1 MVEKGRLSGYIK
13 GIYRF
18 LPVQLFLLHFR
29 KYEFLLIFWIIV
41 ITTITGHFAASFGAS
56 SLFLSPEYRG
66 TTNFISMLLL
76 GGAMAVFVMAWH
88 ITTFIIHSHRVPF
101 MGAIRHAFLK
111 YCINNSLLPL
121 LVLIFYSYV
130 SIRFQWIHERA
141 SLGQIIEYQLGFYLG
156 FLIVILLSFLYFFRV
171 DRDLLKAVLSR
182 ITNPARIKEI
192 IPYDSLDYEIDII
205 RADTYLSGKFK
216 VRKCSELEPYHPRLL
231 QTVLRKHHRNAITA
245 TFFAILVLL
254 LSGIFMDDPR
264 LRIPAGAGF
273 LILFSII
280 MGITG
285 AMKYLLRSWEILGW
299 ALVIFV
305 IGFLVKQRVF
315 DLRSRAYGIDYNQ
328 AVETRPQYDYEHLKK
343 IFTPAVYEADKLAE
357 EKRLDNWHAKQI
369 ARGNSNQPMIVIT
382 VSGGGS
388 RSALWTFNTL
398 QYLDSITNGLI
409 STNTVLLTGASGGMI
424 GATYWR
430 ELHNAYAEKRIEN
443 LYSTAYKEN
452 ISKDLL
458 NAIVFSFASV
468 DLISPFN
475 KISLAGRSYTKDRGY
490 AMEQELIRNTD
501 GLLDKKI
508 GDYSAREAAGEI
520 PLMVINSTVINDG
533 RKLMIAGQPIGY
545 LTRPEYGLTDTTY
558 PAIDAVDFV
567 RFFKKQNPLNLRLT
581 TALRMNATFPYI
593 LPVVKLPSQPYMNIM
608 DAGLRDNF
616 GIEVAMRYIY
626 TMRHWIKR
634 NNKQVVYLEIRDTR
648 EHEVF
653 PSTQMNSFGQ
663 MISDPVFVIQNKWEP
678 FQSYYH
684 SYTKDMAP
692 YFLDGSLKFV
702 SLQYIPQDNN
712 KPAALNFH
720 LTRKEKDGIQYAI
733 YHPQNRR
740 AIDTLLTVLR
750 PDTTAQ

>member
-1 MVEKGRLSGYIK
+1 MLEKGRLSGYVK

-41 ITTITGHFAASFGAS
+41 IATITGHFAASFGAS

-76 GGAMAVFVMAWH
+76 GGAMSVFVMAWH

-111 YCINNSLLPL
+111 YCINNSVLPL
-121 LVLIFYSYV
+121 SVLVFYSYV
-130 SIRFQWIHERA
+130 SIKFQWVNERA
-141 SLGQIIEYQLGFYLG
+141 SLSQIIEFQTGFYLG
-156 FLIVILLSFLYFFRV
+156 FMIVILLSFLYFFRV
-171 DRDLLKAVLSR
+171 DRDLLKVVLSR

-205 RADTYLSGKFK
+205 RAETYLSGKFK

-245 TFFAILVLL
+245 TFFAILILL

-285 AMKYLLRSWEILGW
+285 AMKYLLRSWEVLGW
-299 ALVIFV
+299 ALVIII

-315 DLRSRAYGIDYNQ
+315 DLRSRAYGIDYHTAEN
-328 AVETRPQYDYEHLKK
+328 TRPVYDYNNLKK
-343 IFTPAVYEADKLAE
+343 IFTPELYEADKRTE
-357 EKRLDNWHAKQI
+357 EKRLDSWNAKQT
-369 ARGNSNQPMIVIT
+369 AKGNADQPMIVIT

-388 RSALWTFNTL
+388 RSALWTFNSL
-398 QYLDSITNGLI
+398 QYLDSMTNGLI
-409 STNTVLLTGASGGMI
+409 SSNTVLLTGASGGMI

-430 ELHNAYAEKRIEN
+430 ELHNAYAEKRIEK
-443 LYSTAYKEN
+443 LYSPAYQEN

-508 GDYSAREAAGEI
+508 GDYTAREAAGEL
-520 PLMVINSTVINDG
+520 PLMVINSTIINDG
-533 RKLMIAGQPIGY
+533 RKLMMAGQPISY
-545 LTRPEYGLTDTTY
+545 LTRPEYGLTDTAN
-558 PAIDAVDFV
+558 PAIDAVDFGT
-567 RFFKKQNPLNLRLT
+567 FFKQQNPSNLRLT

-593 LPVVKLPSQPYMNIM
+593 LPVVKLPSQPYMNTM

-616 GIEVAMRYIY
+616 GIEVAMRYVY
-626 TMRHWIKR
+626 AMRHWIKK
-634 NNKQVVYLEIRDTR
+634 NNKQVIYLEIRDTR
-648 EHEVF
+648 EQEVF
-653 PSTQMNSFGQ
+653 PPTEMNTFGQ
-663 MISDPVFVIQNKWEP
+663 MVSDPVFVIQNKWEP

-692 YFLDGSLKFV
+692 YFLDGNMKFI
-702 SLQYIPQDNN
+702 SLQYMPQDNN

-720 LTRKEKDGIQYAI
+720 LTKKEKDGIKYAI
-733 YHPQNRR
+733 YNPQNQR
-740 AIDTLLTVLR
+740 AVDTLLKLLQ
-750 PDTTAQ
+750 PAAKQQ